1 MRVRARF
8 LLLSLGVAGLLAA
21 LRPPSVPPPLALHP
35 TARRAALAER
45 HVEGV
50 KDQVLTPTGHGPR
63 TIRVSEDDL
72 NVYLASSRTVRNL
85 LKSRGVQ
92 AVQITL
98 QPPAGMSLR
107 AAVLLQGQVRNVQID
122 GLLAADPDL
131 GLRFTATHAQ
141 IGRLPLP
148 AALLTRQANAL
159 AAHFS
164 QIMVG
169 RMPITIQSVEVQGH
183 VLVVRGTPVKRPRRH
198 AARGGDS
205 TISVTGPSFAIST
218 SMSAPNSP
226 VCTDTPKARTAWT
239 NAS

>member
-8 LLLSLGVAGLLAA
+8 LLLPLGVAGLLYA
-21 LRPPSVPPPLALHP
+21 LRPPPVPPPLALHP

-50 KDQVLTPTGHGPR
+50 KNEVLAPTGHGPR

-72 NVYLASSRTVRNL
+72 NVYLASSRPVRTL

-98 QPPAGMSLR
+98 QQPAGLTLR
-107 AAVLLQGQVRNVQID
+107 AAVRLQGQVRNVQID

-141 IGRLPLP
+141 VGRVPLP

-159 AAHFS
+159 AARFS
-164 QIMVG
+164 HLLAS
-169 RMPITIQSVEVQGH
+169 RMPLSIQSVQVQGH
-183 VLVVRGTPVKRPRRH
+183 TLVVRGTPVTHSPLMPRV
-198 AARGGDS
+198 AA
-205 TISVTGPSFAIST
+205 
-218 SMSAPNSP
+218 
-226 VCTDTPKARTAWT
+226 TPR
-239 NAS
+239 